1 MKERY
6 LGKELVSCIPKQ
18 FEKIE
23 EHLFNLEFFAEPDY
37 LMIAKLMKEAAVEN
51 GIDLKQ
57 AFEWEIEMDELRE
70 DVKNQSKSDF
80 THISLTQNRL
90 QVVERLISQSLLKQI
105 IEDTEANAFR
115 SKTMSKVY
123 IKNVKSNLHAD
134 QQSVMQTDI
143 VY

>member
-6 LGKELVSCIPKQ
+6 LGKELVSCMPKQ

-37 LMIAKLMKEAAVEN
+37 LMIAKLMKEAAVEI

-57 AFEWEIEMDELRE
+57 AFEWEIEMDELRQ

-80 THISLTQNRL
+80 TRTLLMQNRL
-90 QVVERLISQSLLKQI
+90 QVVERLIPQFLMNPI
-105 IEDTEANAFR
+105 IEDTETEFFILISCMNT
-115 SKTMSKVY
+115 SPTD
-123 IKNVKSNLHAD
+123 HARK
-134 QQSVMQTDI
+134 
-143 VY
+143 